1 MIPAVLFAV
10 LPVLEQLPEPMFHL
24 SSLVDRP
31 LVLVLMPPFE
41 VCYLHQKDLPLIL
54 WILKGVVKLVV
65 ELVEKKM
72 IQTKQSVV
80 DLTLVQVWVRL

>member
-10 LPVLEQLPEPMFHL
+10 LPVPEQLPEPMYHL
-24 SSLVDRP
+24 SSLVDQP

-41 VCYLHQKDLPLIL
+41 VCYLNQKDLPLVL

-72 IQTKQSVV
+72 IQMKQSVV
-80 DLTLVQVWVRL
+80 D